1 MMVLH
6 SLSFI
11 DKPMSFAQA
20 AHKTPTKLWQ
30 MPINTPLGRM
40 SLVASDAGLVGAW
53 FDQQQHR
60 PAIDLLPWG
69 PSLHW
74 LREAKQQISQYF
86 SGERQAFELQLETVY
101 GSCFQQQVWQALRDI
116 PFGRF
121 TAYGQLAAHLNHP
134 KGARAVGIA
143 VGRNPWSVIVP
154 CHRVVGANGALTGYA
169 AGLERK
175 LALLQHEGML
185 L

>member
-1 MMVLH
+1 MVLH

-101 GSCFQQQVWQALRDI
+101 GSYFQQQVWQALRDI

-134 KGARAVGIA
+134 KGARAVGMA

>member
-1 MMVLH
+1 
-6 SLSFI
+6 
-11 DKPMSFAQA
+11 
-20 AHKTPTKLWQ
+20 
-30 MPINTPLGRM
+30 
-40 SLVASDAGLVGAW
+40 
-53 FDQQQHR
+53 
-60 PAIDLLPWG
+60 
-69 PSLHW
+69 
-74 LREAKQQISQYF
+74 LREAKKQISQYF
-86 SGERQAFELQLETVY
+86 SGERQVFDLQLETVY

-134 KGARAVGIA
+134 KGARAVGMA

>member
-1 MMVLH
+1 
-6 SLSFI
+6 
-11 DKPMSFAQA
+11 MSFAQA
-20 AHKTPTKLWQ
+20 AHNSPSKLWQ

-40 SLVASDAGLVGAW
+40 CLVAGEAGLVGAW

-60 PAIDLLPWG
+60 PAIDQLPWG

-74 LREAKQQISQYF
+74 LREAKQQIGQYF
-86 SGERQAFELQLETVY
+86 AGERQTFELPLEAIY

-121 TAYGQLAAHLNHP
+121 TAYGQLAAHLNQP
-134 KGARAVGIA
+134 KAARAVGMA
-143 VGRNPWSVIVP
+143 VGRNPWSIIVP

-169 AGLERK
+169 GGLDRK
-175 LALLQHEGML
+175 LALLQREGML

>member
-1 MMVLH
+1 
-6 SLSFI
+6 LSI
-11 DKPMSFAQA
+11 TDNTMSFAQA
-20 AHKTPTKLWQ
+20 AHTEAAKLWQ

-40 SLVASDAGLVGAW
+40 SLVASEAGLAGAW
-53 FDQQQHR
+53 FEHQQHR
-60 PAIDLLPWG
+60 PDIDQLPWG

-74 LREAKQQISQYF
+74 LREAKQQISEYF
-86 SGERQAFELQLETVY
+86 AGQRQQFELQLEAMG

-121 TAYGQLAAHLNHP
+121 TSYGQLAQHLNHP
-134 KGARAVGIA
+134 KGARAVGMA
-143 VGRNPWSVIVP
+143 VGRNPWSIIVP

-169 AGLERK
+169 GGLDRK
-175 LALLQHEGML
+175 LALLQREGML